1 MTSSELQFAV
11 IKDELTAMVDD
22 IIRQFLNDKVYEKD
36 QAQNWCNGISDEIIK
51 ALHQQQRGFKF
62 VCTCTIFQKGYASMN
77 FSSTCL
83 WNPNQDGSVTVK
95 YENDKMHA
103 FVCLFS
109 FFSFFLFPF
118 FSPLSRH
125 KSEKSTAV
133 FLSDVIA
140 EHAKS
145 KDIFYFY
152 VKFNLD

>member
-36 QAQNWCNGISDEIIK
+36 QAQNWCNG
-51 ALHQQQRGFKF
+51 GFKF

-103 FVCLFS
+103 FVCLFG
-109 FFSFFLFPF
+109 LAP
-118 FSPLSRH
+118 
-125 KSEKSTAV
+125 
-133 FLSDVIA
+133 
-140 EHAKS
+140 
-145 KDIFYFY
+145 
-152 VKFNLD
+152 

>member
-62 VCTCTIFQKGYASMN
+62 VCTCTIFQKGY
-77 FSSTCL
+77 
-83 WNPNQDGSVTVK
+83 SVTVK

-103 FVCLFS
+103 FVCLFG
-109 FFSFFLFPF
+109 LAP
-118 FSPLSRH
+118 
-125 KSEKSTAV
+125 
-133 FLSDVIA
+133 
-140 EHAKS
+140 
-145 KDIFYFY
+145 
-152 VKFNLD
+152 